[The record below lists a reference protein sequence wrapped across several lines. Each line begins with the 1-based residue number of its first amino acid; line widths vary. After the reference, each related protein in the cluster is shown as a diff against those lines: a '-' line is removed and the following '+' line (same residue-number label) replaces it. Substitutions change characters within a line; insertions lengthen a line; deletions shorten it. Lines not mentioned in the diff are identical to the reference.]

1 MAKKVFGI
9 DTKAGIQRDG
19 TLIDK
24 QNYNDGEWVRFQ
36 RGRPRK
42 IGGYREMTG
51 AMIGYSRGIYVDSS
65 DGYNRIFNGY
75 NNGVEVFTCDNNG
88 IGAGIVEYSFAGEIL
103 TNDTLVGGTAY
114 TNGTY
119 TATALTGG
127 TGSMAKA
134 TIVVAGNTVTTVT
147 ITNGGSGYVVGDILS
162 AVIPAGS
169 GFTVRVATIDTH
181 FVPSDL
187 NMWQFDGFFDATGNN
202 TNILLAHPG
211 QNLNAIDNTI
221 NTTVLAGDTT
231 GSFMYPLQDS
241 QGTSPTNDYVD
252 VSGGVV
258 ALHPYVFVYGDNGL
272 IKNCSAGNAFDWN
285 SPDTNEVNVSSQ
297 KIVKGLPLRGGS
309 NAPSGLF
316 WALDSLIKVSYAP
329 TQISTGSVI
338 EQLYWK
344 YDIIGNSSILS
355 SQSVIEYDGIYYW
368 CGVDRFLLYQGV
380 IKEVP
385 NSMNQN
391 WFFDNLNYA
400 QRQKVWATKVPRY
413 GEIWW
418 FYPRGDATE
427 CTDAIIFNVREQIW
441 YDAGSSPGATRTA
454 GYFSQVFHY
463 PTMAGAE
470 LSVSTPLLT
479 QNITTTNGS
488 GVISTPISAVITT
501 DLVVTGSGVPADSVI
516 VSVAPGTAGNY
527 SVTLSKNCTASATV
541 SAAFST
547 LANRISLWQ
556 HEIGT
561 DAVIGQTQN
570 AIFSMFETSDIGFVT
585 GGPVQSSLMGDNF
598 WMHIDRV
605 EPDFVQSG
613 DMSLYIIGRPYAQA
627 EDQVSGAYTF
637 SPDTHKVDMREQRRE
652 LRLKFTSNV
661 QGGDYQLGVL
671 LLSVTFG
678 DTRGY

>member
-103 TNDTLVGGTAY
+103 TKDTLVGGTAY

-441 YDAGSSPGATRTA
+441 YDAGSSPGASRTA

-661 QGGDYQLGVL
+661 EGGDYQLGVL

>member
-51 AMIGYSRGIYVDSS
+51 AMNGYSRGIYVDSN

-75 NNGVEVFTCDNNG
+75 NNGIEVFTCDNNG
-88 IGAGIVEYSFAGEIL
+88 IGAGIVEYSFGGEIL
-103 TNDTLVGGTAY
+103 TKDTLVGGTAY

-119 TATALTGG
+119 TNTALTGG
-127 TGSMAKA
+127 SGSMAKA

-147 ITNGGSGYVVGDILS
+147 ITNGGSGYVVGNILS

-181 FVPSDL
+181 FVQSDL
-187 NMWQFDGFFDATGNN
+187 NVWQFDGFFDATGNN
-202 TNILLAHPG
+202 NNILLAHPG

-221 NTTVLAGDTT
+221 NTTVLAGDTN
-231 GSFMYPLQDS
+231 GSLMYPLQDS

-272 IKNCSAGNAFDWN
+272 IKNSSAGNAFDWN

-385 NSMNQN
+385 NAMNQN

-427 CTDAIIFNVREQIW
+427 CTDAIIFNVREQTW

-463 PTMAGAE
+463 PTMAGAD

-479 QNITTTNGS
+479 QNITTTNS
-488 GVISTPISAVITT
+488 SSVISTPISAVITT
-501 DLVVTGSGVPADSVI
+501 DLVVAGSGVQSGSII

-527 SVTLSKNCTASATV
+527 SVTLSKTCTASATV
-541 SAAFST
+541 SASFST
-547 LANRISLWQ
+547 QADKISLWQ

-561 DAVIGQTQN
+561 DAVIGQSQN

-598 WMHIDRV
+598 WMHIERV
-605 EPDFVQSG
+605 EPDFIQSG
-613 DMSLYIIGRPYAQA
+613 DMSLYIIGKPYAQA

-637 SPDTHKVDMREQRRE
+637 SPDTHKIDMREQRRE
-652 LRLKFTSNV
+652 LRLKFISNV
-661 QGGDYQLGVL
+661 EGGDYQLGVL

>member
-441 YDAGSSPGATRTA
+441 YDAGSSPGASRTA

-488 GVISTPISAVITT
+488 GVISTPISSVITT

-661 QGGDYQLGVL
+661 EGGDYQLGVL

>member
-24 QNYNDGEWVRFQ
+24 QYYNDGEWVRFQ

-75 NNGVEVFTCDNNG
+75 NNGIEVFTCDNNG

-103 TNDTLVGGTAY
+103 TKDTLVGGTAY

-147 ITNGGSGYVVGDILS
+147 ITNGGSGYVVGDVLS

-169 GFTVRVATIDTH
+169 GFHIRVATIDTH

-202 TNILLAHPG
+202 NNILLAHPG

-221 NTTVLAGDTT
+221 ATTVLAGDTN
-231 GSFMYPLQDS
+231 GALMYPLQDS
-241 QGTSPTNDYVD
+241 QGTNPTNAYID
-252 VSGGVV
+252 VAGGVV

-329 TQISTGSVI
+329 TQISTGTVI

-418 FYPRGDATE
+418 FYPRGNATE

-441 YDAGSSPGATRTA
+441 YDAGSSPGAARTA

-463 PTMAGAE
+463 PTMAGAD

-479 QNITTTNGS
+479 QNITTTNS
-488 GVISTPISAVITT
+488 SNVISTPISSVITT

-561 DAVIGQTQN
+561 DAVIGQTQD

-605 EPDFVQSG
+605 EPDFIQSG

-652 LRLKFTSNV
+652 LRLKFISNV
-661 QGGDYQLGVL
+661 EGGNYQLGVL

>member
-441 YDAGSSPGATRTA
+441 YDAGSSPGASRTA

-479 QNITTTNGS
+479 QDITTTNGS
-488 GVISTPISAVITT
+488 GVISTPISSVITT

-661 QGGDYQLGVL
+661 EGGDYQLGVL